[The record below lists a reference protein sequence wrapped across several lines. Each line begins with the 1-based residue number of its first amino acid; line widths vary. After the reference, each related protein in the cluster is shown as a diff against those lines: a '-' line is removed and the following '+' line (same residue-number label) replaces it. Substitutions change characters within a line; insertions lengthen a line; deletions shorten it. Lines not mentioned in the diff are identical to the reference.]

1 MRVQEVCHTV
11 KSLRGRLL
19 LLEAVLPEWA
29 ADNPAAIRMDL
40 YMLLLLPDPERITA
54 EFSAMLQKAGFR
66 LTRMIPTASNG
77 GANVMEAGWETN

>member
-40 YMLLLLPDPERITA
+40 YMLLLLPDRERTTA

-66 LTRMIPTASNG
+66 LTRMILTASNG